1 MAYVGPYNLVVSN
14 GVLQNSSDVFTIL
27 DPDSGGAATF
37 SVKLSANGQLP
48 VTHWGARTLLQ
59 PETLNALQNMDVTQ
73 FKAYVDQV
81 AATRGRTPV
90 GSVTAFKNAVVI
102 STLDAN
108 FHTFI
113 ASLTQFGAQG
123 LKVVAEPV

>member
-1 MAYVGPYNLVVSN
+1 MAYVGPYCLVVSN

-37 SVKLSANGQLP
+37 SVKLSANGALP
-48 VTHWGARTLLQ
+48 ATHWGARTFLE
-59 PETLNALQNMDVTQ
+59 PGTLNALQNMDVTQ

-90 GSVTAFKNAVVI
+90 GSITAFRNNVQI
-102 STLDAN
+102 SALNAN
-108 FHTFI
+108 FFTFI
-113 ASLTQFGAQG
+113 ASLG
-123 LKVVAEPV
+123 LQLVQEP